1 MLTLIRPGLPF
12 CGDTTGPSGAFDIEL
27 VYLDNGL
34 SSAQKNLM
42 TKAAR
47 RWEQVIIGDLPDIS
61 YRRYPYNEWDDF
73 LQARIR
79 VSDTV
84 DDVRIF
90 VRVRPIASQT
100 TTGNPL
106 RPEQVSPF
114 RYERATR
121 CRS

>member
-1 MLTLIRPGLPF
+1 M
-12 CGDTTGPSGAFDIEL
+12 
-27 VYLDNGL
+27 
-34 SSAQKNLM
+34 AQ
-42 TKAAR
+42 AAR

-61 YRRYPYNEWDDF
+61 YRRYAYNEWDDF

-100 TTGNPL
+100 TTGSL
-106 RPEQVSPF
+106 RPEQVSTF